1 MVDWDEDGDTDLL
14 VGEYDGHVHYFKNIG
29 TAANPQLTNMGHL
42 QCAGVDIDVSQ
53 LAIPVVLD
61 WDEDGRKDLLIG
73 NDLANM
79 RVYLNVGTNA
89 APLFNTFFYLQ
100 TTPAISQI
108 KNAPDIGDLNGD
120 GLKDLAF
127 GWWQGTCVFYANSG
141 TNAAPVFNGAFELST
156 LAGIIDPGGWTHLEL
171 NDWDEDGDLDLLY
184 GEWYG
189 DIYLHYNLTTELT
202 LSAEPVGG
210 PLIIPASG
218 GSFSFNVSVSNA
230 YTSSVPGTVWTL
242 AKLPNGQYTGALL
255 QVPITLPAGV
265 QLTRMRSQNVPA
277 SAPAGDYE
285 YIIRWGTYP
294 DRPWAESRFPFTK
307 LATGDGSAII
317 GDWTCSGESFA
328 GESDENPQEFGLIDA
343 FPNPFNPETQIR
355 YALPQAAQATLAIYD
370 FRGCLVRF
378 LVNGWREAGGHEVTF
393 DASNLPSGVYLCR
406 LSADG
411 CSTTRKL
418 ILMK

>member
-29 TAANPQLTNMGHL
+29 TATNPQLTNMGHL

-100 TTPAISQI
+100 TTPPISQI

-141 TNAAPVFNGAFELST
+141 TNAAPIFDGAFELST
-156 LAGIIDPGGWTHLEL
+156 LTGIIDPGGWTHLEL
-171 NDWDEDGDLDLLY
+171 NDWDEDGDPDLLY
-184 GEWYG
+184 GEWNG

-202 LSAEPVGG
+202 LSAGPVGG
-210 PLIIPASG
+210 PVVIPASG
-218 GSFSFNVSVSNA
+218 GSFSFSVAVTNA
-230 YTSSVPGTVWTL
+230 YTSSVPGTIWTV
-242 AKLPNGQYTGALL
+242 AKLPSGQYTGALL
-255 QVPITLPAGV
+255 QVPITMPAGV
-265 QLTRMRSQNVPA
+265 QLTRIRSQNVPA
-277 SAPAGDYE
+277 TAPAGDYE

-307 LATGDGSAII
+307 LATGDGTPIV
-317 GDWTCSGESFA
+317 GDWTCSGAPFGDESGAVAGDFA
-328 GESDENPQEFGLIDA
+328 LIGA

-355 YALPQAAQATLAIYD
+355 YTLPQAAHATLAIYD
-370 FRGCLVRF
+370 FRGRLVN
-378 LVNGWREAGGHEVTF
+378 VVTNGWREASSHEVTF
-393 DASNLPSGVYLCR
+393 DGTDLASGIYFAR
-406 LSADG
+406 LSANG
-411 CSTTRKL
+411 LTAMQKL
-418 ILMK
+418 VLVK